1 MDEGTKEE
9 IRLLL
14 RRSQDD
20 LETAE
25 LLLTAGKFRACISR
39 SYYAMFYAATAG
51 LLSQGIRRSRHS
63 GIQAALHQF
72 LIQTGLIEQEYGAF
86 FSDARSERELSDYD
100 LGFSPLR
107 PLAQTRLLHAR
118 QFVARM
124 EAFLEQ
130 EITDEPH

>member
-1 MDEGTKEE
+1 MDEGTREE

-14 RRSQDD
+14 RPSHDD

-39 SYYAMFYAATAG
+39 SYYAMFYAATAA
-51 LLSQGIRRSRHS
+51 LLSQGIRRSKHS

-72 LIQTGLIEQEYGAF
+72 LIQPGLIEQEYGTF
-86 FSDARSERELSDYD
+86 FDDARSEREQSNYD
-100 LGFSPLR
+100 LGFVPLR
-107 PLAQTRLLHAR
+107 PLAQTRLLHAQ

-124 EAFLEQ
+124 EAFLKQ
-130 EITDEPH
+130 EVDDECC